1 METNVTEERGKGE
14 GKGKEEGEGW
24 RKEGR
29 EEEQGREGEKQEVL
43 ERDFAKGSL
52 FNQTSVASQ
61 PPPRPICVQH
71 CQVQFTQRALLSW
84 FSQSPPPWIL
94 DWVPGPQHPQDV

>member
-1 METNVTEERGKGE
+1 MCLMPLNVVKMERNVTEKRGKGE

-24 RKEGR
+24 RKGGR

-52 FNQTSVASQ
+52 PNQTSVAS
-61 PPPRPICVQH
+61 
-71 CQVQFTQRALLSW
+71 
-84 FSQSPPPWIL
+84 
-94 DWVPGPQHPQDV
+94 